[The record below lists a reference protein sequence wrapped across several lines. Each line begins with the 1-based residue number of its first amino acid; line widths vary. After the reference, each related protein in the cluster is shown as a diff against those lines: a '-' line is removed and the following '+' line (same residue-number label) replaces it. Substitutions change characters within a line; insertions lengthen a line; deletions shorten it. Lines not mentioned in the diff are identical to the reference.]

1 MSVDMTK
8 ELFQMQ
14 IRTAT
19 TELRHFQLMDL
30 EVVYQIG
37 CQKKIVTQLNMTAF
51 QSQQEAQS
59 FLTMLMNDEDAWAI
73 VDRATQVV
81 QGLIMLAPTL
91 SADGQSV
98 AAYELSFAIL
108 PAYQR
113 RGIIS
118 AVLPA
123 TMHAYAQE
131 TGVNTFNAA
140 CFLTNQASQASLQ
153 KVQFEKTYQSQLP
166 DYLGGQRVQYYRRIV
181 NVFKL

>member
-1 MSVDMTK
+1 
-8 ELFQMQ
+8 
-14 IRTAT
+14 
-19 TELRHFQLMDL
+19 
-30 EVVYQIG
+30 
-37 CQKKIVTQLNMTAF
+37 
-51 QSQQEAQS
+51 
-59 FLTMLMNDEDAWAI
+59 
-73 VDRATQVV
+73 
-81 QGLIMLAPTL
+81 MLAPTL
-91 SADGQSV
+91 SVDGQSV

-123 TMHAYAQE
+123 TMQAYAQE